1 MGQPGQATS
10 SWSEA
15 PSNFFRW
22 HFHRPPPWHDT
33 TTASGL
39 SGSQAETGG
48 KGQASTSRA
57 VAQVRRASAATPCRT
72 VRFTRSIKA
81 VFNLPE
87 KPNSCKAAARA
98 ASVKRRITCMTR
110 VSLRQRSA
118 FFHLAVDQ
126 ARRHLPLSPF
136 PTLEPLSKMS
146 CQSIKVH
153 I

>member
-48 KGQASTSRA
+48 KGQESTSRA
-57 VAQVRRASAATPCRT
+57 VHRRVVLPAAGSVVSAGCPLVREAAGALLAALRVDAQNDSRHATTLDEPTAVEPVGKWPRYVVRALPRHDG
-72 VRFTRSIKA
+72 RS
-81 VFNLPE
+81 
-87 KPNSCKAAARA
+87 
-98 ASVKRRITCMTR
+98 
-110 VSLRQRSA
+110 
-118 FFHLAVDQ
+118 D
-126 ARRHLPLSPF
+126 SPV
-136 PTLEPLSKMS
+136 
-146 CQSIKVH
+146 Q
-153 I
+153 